1 LVRNLGGQIPK
12 IAASAYVDPQA
23 VVIGDVTV
31 GEHSSIWP
39 CAVARGDCNWIRI
52 GARTSIQDG
61 SVLHVEQEKHP
72 LVVGDNV
79 TVGHNVILHG
89 CTVESDCLIGM
100 GAIVLNGAK
109 IGRGSVIAA
118 GTVIAEGTEVPPG
131 SLFMGVPGK
140 FRRAVSDAEQK
151 RIADGA
157 QHYVDYKDAYK
168 KEAASDLVTR
178 D

>member
-1 LVRNLGGQIPK
+1 LVRNLDGKMPK
-12 IAASAYVDPQA
+12 IASSAYVDPQA
-23 VVIGDVTV
+23 VVIGDVTI

-72 LVVGDNV
+72 LIVGDNV

-100 GAIVLNGAK
+100 GSIILNGAK

-118 GTVIAEGTEVPPG
+118 GTVIAEGAEVPPG
-131 SLFMGVPGK
+131 SVFMGVPGK
-140 FRRAVSDAEQK
+140 FRREVTDAERA
-151 RIADGA
+151 RISAGA
-157 QHYVDYKDAYK
+157 QHYVDYKNQYK
-168 KEAASDLVTR
+168 KDAAASK
-178 D
+178 

>member
-1 LVRNLGGQIPK
+1 MPK

-39 CAVARGDCNWIRI
+39 CAVARGDGNWIRI

-61 SVLHVEQEKHP
+61 SVLHVDPEKYP
-72 LVVGDNV
+72 LSVGDNV

-89 CTVESDCLIGM
+89 CTVESGCLIGM
-100 GAIVLNGAK
+100 GSIILNGAK
-109 IGRGSVIAA
+109 IGAGSVIAA

-140 FRRAVSDAEQK
+140 FRRPVSEAEQQ
-151 RIADGA
+151 RIAEGA
-157 QHYVDYKDAYK
+157 QHYVEFKDAYK
-168 KEAASDLVTR
+168 KEVASD
-178 D
+178 

>member
-1 LVRNLGGQIPK
+1 MPK

-72 LVVGDNV
+72 LSVGDNV

-100 GAIVLNGAK
+100 GSIILNGAK
-109 IGRGSVIAA
+109 IGRGKRDRRRNSDRRGHRSAA
-118 GTVIAEGTEVPPG
+118 GQ
-131 SLFMGVPGK
+131 LFMGVPGK
-140 FRRAVSDAEQK
+140 FRRQVTDAERARISARRAALRRLQECSIRRK
-151 RIADGA
+151 RL
-157 QHYVDYKDAYK
+157 
-168 KEAASDLVTR
+168 AAK
-178 D
+178 

>member
-1 LVRNLGGQIPK
+1 VRSFSGQMPK

-39 CAVARGDCNWIRI
+39 CAVARGDCHWIRI

-61 SVLHVEQEKHP
+61 SVLHVERGKHP
-72 LVVGDNV
+72 LIVGDNV

-109 IGRGSVIAA
+109 IGAGSVIAA
-118 GTVIAEGTEVPPG
+118 GTVIAEGTTVPPG

-140 FRRAVSDAEQK
+140 FRREVTEAERM
-151 RIADGA
+151 RIANGA
-157 QHYVDYKDAYK
+157 QHYVDFKDAYK
-168 KEAASDLVTR
+168 KDATGG
-178 D
+178 